1 MKKTFILADN
11 QYITREGIASALT
24 GEKLAERIVT
34 AGRLTELQDALGEY
48 PDAVVVLDY
57 SLFDF
62 SSQQQ
67 MLAVKAGVRDSLWI
81 LFSGELGE
89 RFLRYVLLQ
98 DDTLSV
104 VMKHDGGEEIMAA
117 LQNAAYGEIYICDY
131 AAQVLKD
138 RVPPQS
144 LPSVLT
150 PSEKTILR
158 EIALGKMTKEIA
170 WEKHLSFHTV
180 NSHRKN
186 IFRKIEVNSIQ
197 EAIRYAICSGI
208 IDMSDYYI

>member
-1 MKKTFILADN
+1 MKTFILADN
-11 QYITREGIASALT
+11 QYITCEGIAAVLVR
-24 GEKLAERIVT
+24 EKLADKIIV
-34 AGRLTELQDALGEY
+34 ARKLKELQEKLNEY
-48 PDAVVVLDY
+48 PEAIVVLDY

-67 MLAVKAGVRDSLWI
+67 MLAVKAKAMYSRWI
-81 LFSGELGE
+81 LFSGELSE

-104 VMKHDGGEEIMAA
+104 VMKHDGGEDIMAA
-117 LQNAAYGEIYICDY
+117 LQNAVYDDIYICDY

-138 RVPPQS
+138 RVPP
-144 LPSVLT
+144 PSVPDVLT
-150 PSEKTILR
+150 VSEKAILH
-158 EIALGKMTKEIA
+158 EIALGKTTKEIA

-197 EAIRYAICSGI
+197 EAIR
-208 IDMSDYYI
+208 

>member
-1 MKKTFILADN
+1 MKTFILADN
-11 QYITREGIASALT
+11 QYITRSGIAAILV
-24 GEKLAERIVT
+24 GEKLADAIITVS
-34 AGRLTELQDALGEY
+34 RLKELQEKLNEY

-67 MLAVKAGVRDSLWI
+67 MLAVKAKARDSRWI
-81 LFSGELGE
+81 LFSGELSE

-104 VMKHDGGEEIMAA
+104 VMKHDDGEEIMAA
-117 LQNAAYGEIYICDY
+117 LQNAVYDEIYICDH
-131 AAQVLKD
+131 AEQALKD
-138 RVPPQS
+138 HVPP
-144 LPSVLT
+144 PGVPDVLT
-150 PSEKTILR
+150 PSEKAILH
-158 EIALGKMTKEIA
+158 EIALGKTTKEIA

>member
-1 MKKTFILADN
+1 MKTFILADN
-11 QYITREGIASALT
+11 QYITREGVASVLVR
-24 GEKLAERIVT
+24 EKLSDRIVT
-34 AGRLTELQDALGEY
+34 AGGLKALQDALGEY

-67 MLAVKAGVRDSLWI
+67 MLAVKAKARDSLWI

-104 VMKHDGGEEIMAA
+104 VMKHDSDEEILTA
-117 LQNAAYGEIYICDY
+117 LKNAAYHDIYICDY

-138 RVPPQS
+138 HIPP
-144 LPSVLT
+144 PSVPDVLT
-150 PSEKTILR
+150 QSEKIILH
-158 EIALGKMTKEIA
+158 EIALGKTTKEIA